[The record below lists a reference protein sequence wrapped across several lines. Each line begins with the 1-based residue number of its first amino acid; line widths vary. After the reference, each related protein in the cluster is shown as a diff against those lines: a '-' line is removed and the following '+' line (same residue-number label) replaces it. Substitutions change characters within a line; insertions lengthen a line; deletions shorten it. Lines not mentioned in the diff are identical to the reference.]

1 MLSINAIKRLA
12 LLDTSLAFCV
22 ATNVGTFLSRTKVV
36 SVSQA
41 ATVDKLLAPL
51 TVFVVEE
58 A

>member
-12 LLDTSLAFCV
+12 LLDTSLAFYV

-36 SVSQA
+36 SVSRA